1 MGAVIF
7 VEVLDRRGRVRER
20 VAAATL
26 PFRIGRAYDCDLIV
40 DDPHVDALHAVI
52 ERSTEGELQLRDAG
66 ARNGV
71 VAKGRREPQRIHPI
85 GDELQVRIGR
95 TQLRLRTPSYAVAA
109 PIPIHERSLFGEW
122 WREHWSAALVLPLVW
137 VALFTYGSF
146 RSTTIEFDWV
156 ENAIDSAW
164 GLLVFGFWIG
174 GWALLNRLLRH
185 RTRFVA
191 HSTVAFV
198 IASLST
204 VGDWVFEWLRFF
216 VESIDP
222 LEIAS
227 LAVTILTG
235 AALAYAHLSVL
246 AVLKR
251 RGRTMLVGLGA
262 LLLFALQVIDREND
276 GENWAATL
284 PYWSRLLHVDPDWL
298 PLETP
303 EEYFAGIAGLGEE
316 LDALALEAQEDLD
329 DEQDAG

>member
-7 VEVLDRRGRVRER
+7 VEVLDRRGRVHER

-26 PFRIGRAYDCDLIV
+26 PFRIGRGYDCDLIL

-66 ARNGV
+66 ARNGI
-71 VAKGRREPQRIHPI
+71 VAEGRREPERILTI
-85 GDELQVRIGR
+85 GDEMHVRLGR
-95 TQLRLRTPSYAVAA
+95 TQLRLRTPSYEVAA
-109 PIPIHERSLFGEW
+109 PVPIHERSLFGEW

-137 VALFTYGSF
+137 VAIFTYGSF
-146 RSTTIEFDWV
+146 RATTIEFDWI
-156 ENAIDSAW
+156 ENGTNSAW
-164 GLLVFGFWIG
+164 GLLVFGVWIG
-174 GWALLNRLLRH
+174 AWALLNRLLRH

-204 VGDWVFEWLRFF
+204 LGDWVFEWLRFF

-227 LAVTILTG
+227 LAVTSLTG

-246 AVLKR
+246 AVGTR
-251 RGRTMLVGLGA
+251 RRLATIVGLGA

-284 PYWSRLLHVDPDWL
+284 PYWSRLLPVDPGWL
-298 PLETP
+298 SLETP

-316 LDALALEAQEDLD
+316 LDALALEAQEELD
-329 DEQDAG
+329 GEDEG